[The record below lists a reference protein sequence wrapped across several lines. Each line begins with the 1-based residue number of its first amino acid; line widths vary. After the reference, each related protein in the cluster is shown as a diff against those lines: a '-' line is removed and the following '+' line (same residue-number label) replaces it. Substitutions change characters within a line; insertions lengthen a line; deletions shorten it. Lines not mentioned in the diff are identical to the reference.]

1 MPKVQRQRAR
11 RDVNKATLIVDRDDM
26 IDTLAGELEMLATT
40 IEFARVGGIAAE
52 AAARAKM
59 LVKLVTASRR
69 RG

>member
-11 RDVNKATLIVDRDDM
+11 RDVNKHTLIVDRDDL
-26 IDTLAGELEMLATT
+26 IDTLAWELEMLAATV
-40 IEFARVGGIAAE
+40 ELARVGGTAAE

-59 LVKLVTASRR
+59 MVKLVTTARR

>member
-11 RDVNKATLIVDRDDM
+11 RDVNKHTLIVDRDDL
-26 IDTLAGELEMLATT
+26 IDTLAWELEMLAAAV
-40 IEFARVGGIAAE
+40 ELAGVGGTAAE

-59 LVKLVTASRR
+59 MVKLVTTSRR

>member
-11 RDVNKATLIVDRDDM
+11 RDVNKHTLIVDRDDL
-26 IDTLAGELEMLATT
+26 IDTLVGELETLATT
-40 IEFARVGGIAAE
+40 IEFARVGGAAAE

-59 LVKLVTASRR
+59 MVKLVTTSRR

>member
-1 MPKVQRQRAR
+1 MPKVQRQKAR
-11 RDVNKATLIVDRDDM
+11 RDVNKATLIIDRDDL

-40 IEFARVGGIAAE
+40 VEFARVGGTAAE

-59 LVKLVTASRR
+59 LVKLVTTSRR

>member
-11 RDVNKATLIVDRDDM
+11 RDINKATLIVDRNDL
-26 IDTLAGELEMLATT
+26 IDTLAGELETLATV
-40 IEFARVGGIAAE
+40 IEFARVGGTAAE

-59 LVKLVTASRR
+59 LVKLVTTSRR